1 MAGKS
6 IGRKNFW
13 RENVWR
19 EKTLA
24 GETFGGKLLAGKTL
38 AGIFYNFEFGEVS
51 EVRSK
56 SSRTVALVD
65 LVKSSK
71 EHLIA
76 KIGADTAENGPSG
89 NFGKWRVKEVL
100 CIFPGQGI

>member
-1 MAGKS
+1 M
-6 IGRKNFW
+6 NFDALCDA
-13 RENVWR
+13 NCA
-19 EKTLA
+19 K
-24 GETFGGKLLAGKTL
+24 ETFLKRKSEGKTL

-51 EVRSK
+51 KVRSK
-56 SSRTVALVD
+56 SSRNVTLVD